1 MIMAGY
7 KRYDKHR
14 EISRIEFALECRKFN
29 HAWKSTLWSDGTRDV
44 WLAKSQAWV
53 SDGNKG
59 VDVPAAG
66 TCYTVSVPEW
76 LAKAEGL
83 I

>member
-1 MIMAGY
+1 MAGY

-29 HAWKSTLWSDGTRDV
+29 HDWKSTLWSDGTREV
-44 WLAKSQAWV
+44 WLAKSQAWA
-53 SDGNKG
+53 SDGRQG
-59 VDVPAAG
+59 IDVPAVG
-66 TCYTVSVPEW
+66 TTYTVSVPEW